1 MLRFIVTF
9 FVCAACFCSEG
20 VCAPLLPE
28 RVAEG
33 KSDEK
38 RQEELGAYLMVFH
51 KDETHGLYMA
61 LSYDGY
67 TFTALNDAAPV
78 MAGDTIACQKGIRDP
93 HIYRGPDGSFY
104 LSMTDLHIFAKQAG
118 YRDTEWERD
127 GEQYGWGNNRGLV
140 LMKSKDLIHWKRS
153 NVRFDTLSEEMGEIG
168 CVWAP
173 EVVYNEEKKK
183 LMIYFTM
190 RFRNGANKLYYVYVN
205 DDFDT
210 IESMP
215 RLLYEYPKDGIS
227 AIDGDIV
234 RVDGKYHLF
243 YVAHD
248 GTAGIKQAVSD
259 RADGGYEYEPAWCDY
274 EPKACE
280 APNVWKRIGENKWVL
295 MYDVYSISPHNFAF
309 VETSDFVNFKNLGR
323 LNDGVMKATNFS
335 SPKHG
340 AVIALTLK
348 EAAALESYW
357 KQEKNENS
365 KNLR

>member
-20 VCAPLLPE
+20 ICAPLLPE

-153 NVRFDTLSEEMGEIG
+153 NVRFDTLSEEMSEIG

-173 EVVYNEEKKK
+173 EVVYDEEKKK

-190 RFRNGANKLYYVYVN
+190 RLRNGANKLYYVYHYC
-205 DDFDT
+205 
-210 IESMP
+210 P
-215 RLLYEYPKDGIS
+215 
-227 AIDGDIV
+227 
-234 RVDGKYHLF
+234 
-243 YVAHD
+243 
-248 GTAGIKQAVSD
+248 IKV
-259 RADGGYEYEPAWCDY
+259 G
-274 EPKACE
+274 
-280 APNVWKRIGENKWVL
+280 
-295 MYDVYSISPHNFAF
+295 
-309 VETSDFVNFKNLGR
+309 
-323 LNDGVMKATNFS
+323 
-335 SPKHG
+335 
-340 AVIALTLK
+340 
-348 EAAALESYW
+348 
-357 KQEKNENS
+357 
-365 KNLR
+365 